1 MKKIVNMSL
10 TFQRWYRALKDK
22 KGKTAINARILR
34 VEQFGHFGDTKHI
47 GENVYE
53 MRIFSGPGYRVY
65 YTEREHD
72 IVFLLAGGDKSTQ
85 TQDIKTAI
93 ELSKEI

>member
-1 MKKIVNMSL
+1 M
-10 TFQRWYRALKDK
+10 TPDFQRWYRVLKDK
-22 KGKTAINARILR
+22 KGKIAINARILR
-34 VEQFGHFGDTKHI
+34 IEQFGHFGDIRHV

-65 YTEREHD
+65 YTERDND

-85 TQDIKTAI
+85 IKDIKTAI
-93 ELSKEI
+93 ALSRET